1 MVKLLKYD
9 FLSFRKYAL
18 PLGIVILTMGIIS
31 GALQCVIEIL
41 TPDFAYEVD
50 LALSVALTAI
60 SSLSLIAYLATF
72 VCAGILCV
80 AVLYRFY
87 GTMYTDE
94 GYLTHVLP
102 LSKGNLLFG
111 KVLFG
116 YLAVVGTGAAVV
128 LSLVISHLIPLCVIG
143 YNYYDL
149 YFYGFGQESLPLEIL
164 AEFLNVVEMLLLILS
179 MLLLAYLSITLGAA
193 RFRKHRIFA
202 ALITFFTVEAIV
214 SIVSTIFE
222 LVLIPVLN
230 VSDWYVVYELLF
242 KATNILLYGGIS
254 VASYVMTY
262 RIIDRSLNLD

>member
-9 FLSFRKYAL
+9 FLSFRRYAL
-18 PLGIVILTMGIIS
+18 PLGIVILAMGILS

-41 TPDFAYEVD
+41 TPDTAVAVD

-60 SSLSLIAYLATF
+60 SSLSLICYLATF
-72 VCAGILCV
+72 ICAGILCV

-102 LSKGNLLFG
+102 LSKRSLVFG

-116 YLAVVGTGAAVV
+116 YLAVVGTGAAVM
-128 LSLVISHLIPLCVIG
+128 LSLFISHLIPFCVIG
-143 YNYYDL
+143 YNYYEL
-149 YFYGFGQESLPLEIL
+149 YFYGFGSESLFLEIL
-164 AEFLNVVEMLLLILS
+164 AELLAALEILLLIS
-179 MLLLAYLSITLGAA
+179 STLLLAYLSITLGAA
-193 RFRKHRIFA
+193 RYRKHKIFA
-202 ALITFFTVEAIV
+202 ALITFFAVEAIV

-230 VSDWYVVYELLF
+230 LSEWYVVYVLLF
-242 KATNILLYGGIS
+242 KATNILLYAG
-254 VASYVMTY
+254 VTVVSYIMTY
-262 RIIDRSLNLD
+262 RVIDRSLNLD

>member
-18 PLGIVILTMGIIS
+18 PLGIVILAMGIVS
-31 GALQCVIEIL
+31 GVLQCVIELL
-41 TPDFAYEVD
+41 TPDLAIDVD

-60 SSLSLIAYLATF
+60 SSLSLIAHLATF
-72 VCAGILCV
+72 ICAGILCV

-87 GTMYTDE
+87 ATMYTDE

-102 LSKGNLLFG
+102 LSKGSLLFG

-116 YLAVVGTGAAVV
+116 YLAVIGTGLAVV
-128 LSLVISHLIPLCVIG
+128 ISLFISHLIPFCIIG

-149 YFYGFGQESLPLEIL
+149 YLSDFGSENLFLEIL
-164 AEFLNVVEMLLLILS
+164 AEFVGAVNILFLIS
-179 MLLLAYLSITLGAA
+179 STLLLAYLSITLGAA
-193 RFRKHRIFA
+193 RFRKHKIFA

-214 SIVSTIFE
+214 NIVSTVFE

-230 VSDWYVVYELLF
+230 ISEWYVVYALLSG
-242 KATNILLYGGIS
+242 ALNLLLSAAVTVI
-254 VASYVMTY
+254 SYVMTY
-262 RIIDRSLNLD
+262 RVIDRSLNLD

>member
-18 PLGIVILTMGIIS
+18 PLGIVILAMGIVS
-31 GALQCVIEIL
+31 GALQCVIELL
-41 TPDFAYEVD
+41 TPEYAYEVD
-50 LALSVALTAI
+50 LALSVALMAL

-72 VCAGILCV
+72 ICAGILCV

-102 LSKGNLLFG
+102 LPKGSLLFG

-116 YLAVVGTGAAVV
+116 YLAVLGTGVAVL
-128 LSLVISHLIPLCVIG
+128 LSLFISHLVPFFVNG
-143 YNYYDL
+143 NNYYEI
-149 YFYGFGQESLPLEIL
+149 YFEGFGKENLFLEIL
-164 AEFLNVVEMLLLILS
+164 AEFVGALNVLLLASSI
-179 MLLLAYLSITLGAA
+179 LLLAYLSITLGAA
-193 RFRKHRIFA
+193 RYRRHKIFA
-202 ALITFFTVEAIV
+202 ALITFFAVEAIV

-230 VSDWYVVYELLF
+230 ISDWYVVYELLTG
-242 KATNILLYGGIS
+242 AVNLILYAA
-254 VASYVMTY
+254 VTVVSYVMTY
-262 RIIDRSLNLD
+262 RMIDRSLNLD